1 MAEGVLAD
9 HVNLFN
15 TAELVNTAEVL
26 MIVVC
31 CSSLVARE
39 QTSDEGKSRSAKV
52 TRRKSPADRMVK
64 NDGKDDFGAQNFT
77 VSTTSLVIV
86 VSEYND
92 KNDGKDDGIIF
103 QWCCQNKTKQTPF
116 FRNFGAQNFKTQ
128 NFTVFTTNLFIVVSK

>member
-1 MAEGVLAD
+1 
-9 HVNLFN
+9 
-15 TAELVNTAEVL
+15 
-26 MIVVC
+26 
-31 CSSLVARE
+31 
-39 QTSDEGKSRSAKV
+39 
-52 TRRKSPADRMVK
+52 MVK